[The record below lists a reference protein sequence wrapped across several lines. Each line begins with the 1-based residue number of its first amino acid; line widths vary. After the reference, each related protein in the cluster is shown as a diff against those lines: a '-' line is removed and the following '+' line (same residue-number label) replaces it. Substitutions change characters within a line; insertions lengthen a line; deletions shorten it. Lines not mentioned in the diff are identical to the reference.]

1 MSTEAAA
8 ESRAVAYLRESTE
21 DQADGYS
28 LDAQR
33 QGIQRLADER
43 GYSLVAEYV
52 DLHSGWRD
60 SDKRPEFQKLIADA
74 AAGRFEAVIVFHS
87 SRFARDQM
95 LARRY
100 KQLLRD
106 NGILLLSASQP
117 NFGDDPTDPS
127 VFLLEGF
134 QEMFDEYHS
143 VSQSFWTSAGLQ
155 EKARQGNLVG
165 TIPWGLRRDLATGE
179 IVLDDEPKPRFVR
192 QLFERYATGNESDR
206 SLAIWLNSEGA
217 RTANGNPFSKDT
229 VREMLVNS
237 AYAGFVGRRRDKA
250 FAIKGNHPAIVDAV
264 LFERVQ
270 EIRGLRTTTLN
281 PGRPGGGYALKK
293 LACCERCEKPL
304 HGTKGGRSNA
314 RRYYC
319 SGRKQGSG
327 CDQPIAEADA
337 LEEQLADYVRGFNPS
352 LAVRKAVVRRLKK
365 QTRVGEGQDGA
376 RRRALETQIERAKEL
391 YLLGDLTRS
400 QYDAR
405 KAVLQAELAAVEPP
419 LVVDITE
426 AAGALT
432 NFAHFWDEVSD
443 LAERNKILRVIFE
456 KVTVDDGRIVSV
468 TPRDGFL
475 PYFEF
480 GQEPGGKARERR
492 DSNPRPPA

>member
-1 MSTEAAA
+1 MEV

-33 QGIQRLADER
+33 RGIQRLAAER
-43 GYSLVAEYV
+43 GFSLVEEYV

-60 SDKRPEFQKLIADA
+60 SDKRPEFQKLMTDA

-87 SRFARDQM
+87 SRFARDQA

-100 KQLLRD
+100 KRLLRD
-106 NGILLLSASQP
+106 SGILLLSASQP
-117 NFGDDPTDPS
+117 NFGEDPSDPS
-127 VFLLEGF
+127 VFLVEGF

-165 TIPWGLRRDLATGE
+165 TIPWGLRRDPATGE
-179 IVLDDEPKPRFVR
+179 VILDDEPRPGLVR

-206 SLAIWLNSEGA
+206 SLAVWLNNEGA
-217 RTANGNPFSKDT
+217 RTTNGNPFSKDT

-250 FAIKGNHPAIVDAV
+250 FAIKGNHPAIVDVA

-270 EIRGLRTTTLN
+270 ELRRLRTTTLN
-281 PGRPGGGYALKK
+281 PGRPSGGYALKK
-293 LACCERCEKPL
+293 LANCERCGKPL

-319 SGRKQGSG
+319 SGRKQGTG
-327 CDQPIAEADA
+327 CDQPIADADA
-337 LEEQLADYVRGFNPS
+337 LEEQLANFVREFNPS
-352 LAVRKAVVRRLKK
+352 LAVRKAVVRRLKE
-365 QTRVGEGQDGA
+365 QTRTGEGQDGA
-376 RRRALETQIERAKEL
+376 RRRALELQLERVKEL
-391 YLLGDLTRS
+391 YLLGDMSRS
-400 QYDAR
+400 QYDTR
-405 KAVLQAELAAVEPP
+405 KTVLQAELAAVEPP
-419 LVVDITE
+419 LVLDITE

-432 NFAHFWDEVSD
+432 NFARFWDDVTD
-443 LAERNKILRVIFE
+443 PAERNKILRVIFD
-456 KVTVDDGRIVSV
+456 KVTVDNGRIVSV

-475 PYFEF
+475 PYFQF